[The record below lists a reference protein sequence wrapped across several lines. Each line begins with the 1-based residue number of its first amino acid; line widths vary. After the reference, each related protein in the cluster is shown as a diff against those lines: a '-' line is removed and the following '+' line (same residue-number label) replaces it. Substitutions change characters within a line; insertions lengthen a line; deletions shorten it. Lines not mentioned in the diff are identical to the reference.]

1 MDSLVVATDAP
12 ELAGLHWSIEAL
24 AAEAALA
31 LERSVLVEEISR
43 RAGEEYFRTL
53 VQSTPDLILIVDDAN
68 AIRYASPSAAVVFG
82 TEALTG
88 VNLADLVEPGDRLV
102 AVQLLDLVRSGGD
115 RDETMDWRPPARRG
129 RPPPGGG
136 ARPPPR
142 APPPPERGRG
152 APPGVTARG
161 P

>member
-53 VQSTPDLILIVDDAN
+53 VQSTPDLILIVDDDN
-68 AIRYASPSAAVVFG
+68 LIRYASPSAAAVFG

-88 VNLADLVEPGDRLV
+88 VNLAELVEPGDRLV
-102 AVQLLDLVRSGGD
+102 AVQLLDLVRSGGS
-115 RDETMDWRPPARRG
+115 RDETVDWRPPAGVRPGPPGAGG
-129 RPPPGGG
+129 RPGL
-136 ARPPPR
+136 R
-142 APPPPERGRG
+142 AHP
-152 APPGVTARG
+152 A
-161 P
+161 

>member
-31 LERSVLVEEISR
+31 LERIVLVEEISR

-68 AIRYASPSAAVVFG
+68 AIRYASPSAAAVFG

-102 AVQLLDLVRSGGD
+102 AVQLLDLVRSGGGRVD
-115 RDETMDWRPPARRG
+115 TMDSGVRGAAG
-129 RPPPGGG
+129 RPPPG
-136 ARPPPR
+136 APHRPRPL
-142 APPPPERGRG
+142 A
-152 APPGVTARG
+152 
-161 P
+161 